1 VPGAA
6 PDNEFQYALLRVVPR
21 LERGEQMNAGVVVFA
36 RRRGFLEA
44 RVRLDRE
51 RLAALAPEVEAP
63 PLARQL
69 DAIARVAAGDPE
81 AGPIARLPQS
91 ERFAWI
97 VAPSSTAIQPSP
109 VHVGLCDRPADELDR
124 LFAELVA

>member
-1 VPGAA
+1 VPGSR

-21 LERGEQMNAGVVVFA
+21 LERGEQVNAGVVLFA
-36 RRRGFLEA
+36 RRRQFLEA
-44 RVRLDRE
+44 RVRLDPA
-51 RLAALAPEVEAP
+51 RLGALAPGCDPAP
-63 PLARQL
+63 FARQL
-69 DAIARVAAGDPE
+69 DAIARVAAGDPD

-109 VHVGLCDRPADELDR
+109 VHVGICDDPAAELER
-124 LFAELVA
+124 LFADLVG